1 MACGEPRGVGKM
13 SALFFMVKRM
23 TLLID
28 KAILQ
33 QNMFNNKSYEKDF
46 ESVNYQLFSDFLF

>member
-1 MACGEPRGVGKM
+1 M